1 MLYLQWYDHSYIRRS
16 LLLYGS
22 VFAVNLLSMAQ
33 GMGLAFISPIYYK
46 LQANDTSI
54 NLVDRPLGSEQIS
67 IFVGL
72 LHIGAILG
80 CFIAQAIADVIG
92 RKNLFHLLAWIILA
106 GFLLQATG
114 NLYTLY
120 LGRFLV
126 GLGSGGG
133 VVIFLYAAEISE
145 IHNRASTATIT
156 SIMFAVGRLYAYC
169 IGKTVSARLY
179 CFLCAAPMALCIVL
193 IVSIV
198 PESPFYLVEKKQD
211 TEALKV
217 LYKLRPTEKVA
228 EDIRDIKI
236 LTSAKKIQLK
246 GILTDYVSR
255 KALLICL
262 WVRFLAIFSGVVIV
276 VGFLGVILDFPNGH
290 LSGDTYA
297 IIVGGLKVISGCS
310 TSLFVDNIGR
320 RTLLITCLLI
330 TVVCHTITGIYFS
343 LKYSN
348 YKYIDDW
355 EFVVVVS
362 VAIYGLLQT
371 LGLRML
377 AGLVL
382 GEMLPNDAKPLAA
395 PIVTAFGFAIG
406 LVTSICFPLLEANS
420 LLNHLFF
427 AMSFTCLVG
436 AAISYMYIPETKQKS
451 LLEIQ
456 AILKENM

>member
-1 MLYLQWYDHSYIRRS
+1 MVNLQWHDHSYIRRS

-46 LQANDTSI
+46 LQANDTSE
-54 NLVDRPLGSEQIS
+54 NLTDRPLRSEQIS

-72 LHIGAILG
+72 IHIGSILG
-80 CFIAQAIADVIG
+80 CFVAAAVAGVIG
-92 RKNLFHLLAWIILA
+92 RKKLFHLLAWITLA

-133 VVIFLYAAEISE
+133 VVIFLYVAEISE
-145 IHNRASTATIT
+145 LHNRAATTTIT
-156 SIMFAVGRLYAYC
+156 SLMFSVGRLYAYC
-169 IGKTVSARLY
+169 IGKTVTIRQY
-179 CFLCAAPMALCIVL
+179 CFLCAAPLAVCIVL
-193 IVSIV
+193 TASIV
-198 PESPFYLVEKKQD
+198 PESPFYLVAKKRD
-211 TEALKV
+211 TEARKIL
-217 LYKLRPTEKVA
+217 LKLRPTEKVT

-236 LTSAKKIQLK
+236 LTSAKKIDVK

-262 WVRFLAIFSGVVIV
+262 WVQFLAVFSGVIV
-276 VGFLGVILDFPNGH
+276 VVAFLGVILDFPNGH

-297 IIVGGLKVISGCS
+297 IIVGGLKVIAGCS

-320 RTLLITCLLI
+320 RTLLITCLLT
-330 TVVCHTITGIYFS
+330 TVVCHTITGIYFT
-343 LKYSN
+343 LKYSK
-348 YKYIDDW
+348 YKYVNDW
-355 EFVVVVS
+355 EFVIVVS
-362 VAIYGLLQT
+362 VTTYGLLQT

-377 AGLVL
+377 AGLFQ
-382 GEMLPNDAKPLAA
+382 GEMLPNDAKPITA
-395 PIVTAFGFAIG
+395 PIVTAFGFTVG
-406 LVTSICFPLLEANS
+406 LITTVCFPLLEANS
-420 LLNHLFF
+420 LLNYLFF
-427 AMSFTCLVG
+427 AMSLTCLVG
-436 AAISYMYIPETKQKS
+436 AITSYLYIPETKQKS

-456 AILKENM
+456 AILKEKM